1 MTRLAAGAIVLVD
14 WRSDARPKEPNK
26 LRPAIV
32 VEDDGLFGDD
42 YPNVIVVPLTE
53 DTELAM
59 PSLSIMIDPSAENGC
74 SKRCHALAPSVTA
87 VSLERVRLT
96 GSRVTA
102 GQLRQLR
109 ALIAEA
115 IGIVAG

>member
-1 MTRLAAGAIVLVD
+1 MMRLAAGAIVLVD
-14 WRSDARPKEPNK
+14 WRGGARPKEPNK

-32 VEDDGLFGDD
+32 VEDDGLFSDD
-42 YPNVIVVPLTE
+42 YPNIIVVPLTE

-59 PSLSIMIDPSAENGC
+59 PSLSVTIDPSAENGC
-74 SKRCHALAPSVTA
+74 TKRCHALAPSVTA
-87 VSLERVRLT
+87 VSLERVRPT

-109 ALIAEA
+109 SMIAEA
-115 IGIVAG
+115 IGMVAG

>member
-1 MTRLAAGAIVLVD
+1 MTRPTAGAIVLVD
-14 WRSDARPKEPNK
+14 WRGGARPKEPNK

-42 YPNVIVVPLTE
+42 YPNLIVIPLTE
-53 DTELAM
+53 DAELAM
-59 PSLSIMIDPSAENGC
+59 PSLSVTIDPSAENGC
-74 SKRCHALAPSVTA
+74 SKRCYALAPSVTA
-87 VSLERVRLT
+87 VSLERVRPT
-96 GSRVTA
+96 ESRVTT

-115 IGIVAG
+115 VGVVGS